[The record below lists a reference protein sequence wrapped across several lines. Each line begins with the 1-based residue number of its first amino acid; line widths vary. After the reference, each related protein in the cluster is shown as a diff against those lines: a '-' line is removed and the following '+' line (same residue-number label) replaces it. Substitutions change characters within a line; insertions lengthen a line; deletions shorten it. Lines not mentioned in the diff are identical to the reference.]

1 MEGGDAL
8 PVAMTYFE
16 RFWLVFVEHLNE
28 LVPGGKNLTESILSV
43 LDYGPR
49 FKFDL
54 LGATV
59 RISDAVI
66 SMAFALIFTLV
77 LVLWMGHKP
86 QLKPKTGQT
95 VAEIF
100 FGMIDS
106 ACISMGLK
114 PEHTAR
120 VVPFIASVGM
130 LITLSNLSALF
141 KLKPASVNPSFPI
154 ALGLIDLVYVVVMG
168 IRLVGIK
175 GFVGSLMQPA
185 AVLLPFKILDYI
197 IKPISLAFR
206 LFGNIFGAYIL
217 MTFIEVLVPLVLPSV
232 FALWFDLGDGIIQGL
247 VFAYL
252 TINYLGEIVEGAES
266 AEHTRLEK
274 SKKKAARLKLKA

>member
-1 MEGGDAL
+1 M
-8 PVAMTYFE
+8 E
-16 RFWLVFVEHLNE
+16 RFGIALLDKLKEHL
-28 LVPGGKNLTESILSV
+28 PAGKNLTEEILSV

-49 FKFDL
+49 FKLNLFGISL
-54 LGATV
+54 N
-59 RISDAVI
+59 ISDAVI
-66 SMAFALIFTLV
+66 SMAFALLVTLI
-77 LVLWMGHKP
+77 LVFWMGRKP

-95 VAEIF
+95 IAEIF
-100 FGMIDS
+100 FGMIDN
-106 ACISMGLK
+106 ACLSMGLR
-114 PEHTAR
+114 PEHSAR
-120 VVPFIASVGM
+120 VVPFIASVGL
-130 LITLSNLSALF
+130 LITLSNLSSLF

-154 ALGLIDLVYVVVMG
+154 ALGLIDLVYVVFMG

-206 LFGNIFGAYIL
+206 LFGNIFGAFIL

-232 FALWFDLGDGIIQGL
+232 FALWFDLGDGIIQGV

-266 AEHTRLEK
+266 AEHARLEK
-274 SKKKAARLKLKA
+274 MQKKAARIKAKAQ